1 MTGVDEIVKMLYQRD
16 DEDGEGDFAGAALRE
31 NEHQ

>member
-1 MTGVDEIVKMLYQRD
+1 MTGVDEIVKMLCQRG
-16 DEDGEGDFAGAALRE
+16 DEDDAGDFAGAALRE